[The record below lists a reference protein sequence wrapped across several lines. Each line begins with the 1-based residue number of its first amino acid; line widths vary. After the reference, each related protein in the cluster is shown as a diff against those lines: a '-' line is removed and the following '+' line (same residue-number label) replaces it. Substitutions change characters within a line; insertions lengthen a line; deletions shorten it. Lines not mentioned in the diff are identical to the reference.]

1 MNNSYEKE
9 SSKVYKPTVKKEY
22 TQKKIIKISN
32 DQQSPDLE
40 VSFQQFNPSTSPP
53 INNFMDRLMARNL
66 TY

>member
-1 MNNSYEKE
+1 MNNSYVKE
-9 SSKVYKPTVKKEY
+9 SSKVYKPTIIKEY
-22 TQKKIIKISN
+22 SQKKLVKIPSE
-32 DQQSPDLE
+32 QPSETLE